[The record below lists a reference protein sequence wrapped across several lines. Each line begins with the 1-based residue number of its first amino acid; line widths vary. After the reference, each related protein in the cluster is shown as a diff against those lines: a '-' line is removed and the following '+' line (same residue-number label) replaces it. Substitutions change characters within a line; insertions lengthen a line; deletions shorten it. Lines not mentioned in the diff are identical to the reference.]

1 MGTGERSKCE
11 WNKGK
16 LQRNKVKFG
25 HIGNRQKKQFS
36 KRREERLAMEQRKG
50 LQCKDATR
58 GTWQASRWILDP
70 FFNTLLS
77 FYKQRN
83 RWQ

>member
-50 LQCKDATR
+50 
-58 GTWQASRWILDP
+58 
-70 FFNTLLS
+70 
-77 FYKQRN
+77 
-83 RWQ
+83 